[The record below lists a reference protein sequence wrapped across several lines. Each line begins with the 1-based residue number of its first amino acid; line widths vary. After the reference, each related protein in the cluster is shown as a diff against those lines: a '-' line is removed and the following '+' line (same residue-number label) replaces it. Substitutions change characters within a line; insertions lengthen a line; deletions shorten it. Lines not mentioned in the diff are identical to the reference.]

1 MDQQQQ
7 KVISIISN
15 QISMQPVANMQQ
27 LVSHWSTIVN
37 TDTPKRKRGHDDI
50 NPQTGASEPLATNN
64 RSKRKILT
72 RP

>member
-7 KVISIISN
+7 KVFSAISK
-15 QISMQPVANMQQ
+15 QMSMQPVANMQQ
-27 LVSHWSTIVN
+27 LVSHWSTIVVN
-37 TDTPKRKRGHDDI
+37 DTPKRKRDEDT
-50 NPQTGASEPLATNN
+50 NPQIGVSELLTTNN